1 MIKIKDEK
9 TKELL
14 DVETLD
20 AVSGVITEITIKE
33 NGNIVVK
40 VEEKYEEDSIP
51 LNEYEEEINDLKSQ
65 IERLK
70 EMYQL
75 EHLKVLKAKFKASNG
90 VSSDSHHPCENTYA
104 DDWRRP

>member
-9 TKELL
+9 TKESLGI
-14 DVETLD
+14 ETLD
-20 AVSGVITEITIKE
+20 AVNGVITEITIKE
-33 NGNIVVK
+33 NGNVVVK
-40 VEEKYEEDSIP
+40 VEENFEEDSIP
-51 LNEYEEEINDLKSQ
+51 LDEYEKEINDLKSQ

-75 EHLKVLKAKFKASNG
+75 EHLKVLKLKSERSKG
-90 VSSDSHHPCENTYA
+90 ISSDSHHPQDNTYA